1 MIMLLAGLVGLGI
14 QIWALVDCLMA
25 RPADFERADKR
36 TKSFWLAITGVSV
49 LVGILYTIGAGIGFT
64 LLLMLAG
71 CVGAGTYLA
80 DVRPAVRAMRG
91 GGRPQNPYNSW

>member
-1 MIMLLAGLVGLGI
+1 
-14 QIWALVDCLMA
+14 
-25 RPADFERADKR
+25 
-36 TKSFWLAITGVSV
+36 V

-64 LLLMLAG
+64 LLLML
-71 CVGAGTYLA
+71 AGTYLA